1 VSETV
6 RALLSAATVVLGGP
20 EARRDAEILA
30 GHALSRPRAWL
41 YAHDD
46 DAVGEEE
53 AANLR
58 ALVLRRAAGEPLA
71 YIVRRREFFELDL
84 EVTPEVLI
92 PRAETELLV
101 EQALLRIRA
110 DAAAVVADL
119 GTGSGAIALAI
130 AKQRPGARVVAT
142 DASSAALAVA
152 RRNADRLDIDNV
164 EFGHGDWCAALP
176 AERFDVLVSNP
187 PYIAVDDAHLTQG
200 DLRFEPA
207 RALVSGRDGLDAIR
221 AIVAAA
227 PMHLRSGGWLLL
239 EHGHDQA
246 PAVRQVL
253 QQNGLVDTFT
263 ERDLEGRDRVSGG
276 RTPTQ

>member
-1 VSETV
+1 MSETV

-20 EARRDAEILA
+20 EARREAEMLA
-30 GHALSRPRAWL
+30 EHALARTRAWL

-71 YIVRRREFFELDL
+71 YIVRRREFFGLDL

-101 EQALLRIRA
+101 EQALLRIPN

-130 AKQRPGARVVAT
+130 AELRPLARVVAI
-142 DASSAALAVA
+142 DASDGALAVA
-152 RRNADRLDIDNV
+152 RRNAERLRIDNV
-164 EFGHGDWCAALP
+164 AFAHGDWCAALP
-176 AERFDVLVSNP
+176 AQRFDMLVANP
-187 PYIAVDDAHLTQG
+187 PYIAADDAHLAQG

-207 RALVSGRDGLDAIR
+207 RALVSGHDGLDAIR
-221 AIVAAA
+221 AIAAAA
-227 PMHLRSGGWLLL
+227 PGHLRAGGWLLL
-239 EHGHDQA
+239 EHGHEQG
-246 PAVRQVL
+246 PAVGRLL
-253 QQNGLVDTFT
+253 QQNGFVETFL

-276 RTPTQ
+276 RCVS

>member
-20 EARRDAEILA
+20 EARREAEMLA
-30 GHALSRPRAWL
+30 EHALARTRAWL
-41 YAHDD
+41 HAHDD

-71 YIVRRREFFELDL
+71 YIVRRREFFGLDL

-101 EQALLRIRA
+101 EQALLRIPN

-130 AKQRPGARVVAT
+130 AELRPLARVVAI
-142 DASSAALAVA
+142 DASDGALAVA
-152 RRNADRLDIDNV
+152 RRNAERLRIDNV
-164 EFGHGDWCAALP
+164 AFAHGDWCAALP
-176 AERFDVLVSNP
+176 AQRFDMLVANP
-187 PYIAVDDAHLTQG
+187 PYIAADDAHLAQG

-207 RALVSGRDGLDAIR
+207 RALVSGHDGLDAIR
-221 AIVAAA
+221 AIAAAA
-227 PMHLRSGGWLLL
+227 PGHLRAGGWLLL
-239 EHGHDQA
+239 EHGHEQG
-246 PAVRQVL
+246 PAVGRLL
-253 QQNGLVDTFT
+253 QQNGFVETFL

-276 RTPTQ
+276 RCVS